1 MPNFHFYT
9 LKPKPYNAMEEGYKT
24 IEMRLDDEKRRSL
37 SIGDFIIFTH
47 TEDKN
52 KSLLTVIKDLKHYCS
67 FKELYEDT
75 PNKLDLGYLEDETPH
90 YEDMYDYYPKE
101 RIDKYHVLAI
111 HLNHIHFFKVN
122 DKNHEDYD
130 DLQEILGFDYLDNCL
145 IIKNYNY
152 LDGDEEYKL
161 SLDEFIKLYE
171 KTSLISEFE
180 AKNEIEER
188 EQRFNKTLEEIT
200 SWVNKEKD
208 LVEKQKYLHFTSL
221 NCPFK
226 KNQEVRMKR
235 KVDIAKK
242 DDKFFLDDVMKK
254 DDKLYYSLKVV
265 SDKKNRG
272 IYILGTDYIYTSND
286 FEIIENKFIKDE
298 YYVGR
303 VIINKNINIYI

>member
-1 MPNFHFYT
+1 MPNFHFFT

-24 IEMRLDDEKRRSL
+24 IEMRLNDEKRQLL
-37 SIGDFIIFTH
+37 SIGDFIIFTN

-52 KSLLTVIKDLKHYCS
+52 KSLLTIIKDLKHYCS
-67 FKELYEDT
+67 FKELYKDT

-90 YEDMYDYYPKE
+90 YEDMYDYYSKE

-130 DLQEILGFDYLDNCL
+130 DLQEILGFDCLDSCL

-152 LDGDEEYKL
+152 LDSDEEYYL

-171 KTSLISEFE
+171 KVSLMSEFE
-180 AKNEIEER
+180 AKNEIKEKEES
-188 EQRFNKTLEEIT
+188 FNKSLEEIT

-208 LVEKQKYLHFTSL
+208 LLEKQKYLHFTSL

-226 KNQEVRMKR
+226 KNQEVRMKK

-272 IYILGTDYIYTSND
+272 IYFIGTDYLYTSND

-303 VIINKNINIYI
+303 VIINNNINIYE

>member
-1 MPNFHFYT
+1 
-9 LKPKPYNAMEEGYKT
+9 MEEGYKT
-24 IEMRLDDEKRRSL
+24 IEMRLNDEKRRLL

-52 KSLLTVIKDLKHYCS
+52 KSLLTIIKDLKQYPN
-67 FKELYEDT
+67 FKKLYEDT

-90 YEDMYDYYPKE
+90 YEDMYDYYSKE

-130 DLQEILGFDYLDNCL
+130 DLQEILGFDYLNNHI

-171 KTSLISEFE
+171 KASLISEFE

-200 SWVNKEKD
+200 KWIEKEKQ
-208 LVEKQKYLHFTSL
+208 LLENQKYLHFESL
-221 NCPFK
+221 NSPFK
-226 KNQEVRMKR
+226 KNQEIKMKK

-303 VIINKNINIYI
+303 VIIKKNINICK

>member
-24 IEMRLDDEKRRSL
+24 IEMRLNDEKRQL
-37 SIGDFIIFTH
+37 LAIGDFIIFTN

-52 KSLLTVIKDLKHYCS
+52 KSLLTIIKDLKRYSS

-75 PNKLDLGYLEDETPH
+75 PNKLELGYLENETPH

-101 RIDKYHVLAI
+101 RINQYHALAI
-111 HLNHIHFFKVN
+111 HLNHIHFLKVN
-122 DKNHEDYD
+122 DKNHADYN
-130 DLQEILGFDYLDNCL
+130 DLQEVLGFHYLDNCL

-180 AKNEIEER
+180 AKNEIKEKEES
-188 EQRFNKTLEEIT
+188 FNKSLEEIT
-200 SWVNKEKD
+200 KWIEKEKQ
-208 LVEKQKYLHFTSL
+208 LLENQKYLHFESL

-226 KNQEVRMKR
+226 KNQEVRMKK

-286 FEIIENKFIKDE
+286 FEIIDNKFIKDE
-298 YYVGR
+298 YYVDR
-303 VIINKNINIYI
+303 VIINKNINIYK

>member
-9 LKPKPYNAMEEGYKT
+9 LKPEPYKAMEEGYKT
-24 IEMRLDDEKRRSL
+24 IEMRLNDEKRQLL

-75 PNKLDLGYLEDETPH
+75 HNKLDLGYLENETPH
-90 YEDMYDYYPKE
+90 YEDMYDYYSKE

-111 HLNHIHFFKVN
+111 HLSRIHFFKVN
-122 DKNHEDYD
+122 DKNHADYN
-130 DLQEILGFDYLDNCL
+130 DLQEVLGFDYLDNCL

-152 LDGDEEYKL
+152 LDSDEEYCL

-171 KTSLISEFE
+171 KTSLISGFE
-180 AKNEIEER
+180 AKNEIKER

-208 LVEKQKYLHFTSL
+208 LLEKQKYLHFTSL

-226 KNQEVRMKR
+226 KNQEVRMKK

-242 DDKFFLDDVMKK
+242 HDKFFLDDVMKK
-254 DDKLYYSLKVV
+254 DDKLYYSLKVI

-286 FEIIENKFIKDE
+286 FEIIDNKFIKDE

-303 VIINKNINIYI
+303 VIINKNINIYK

>member
-24 IEMRLDDEKRRSL
+24 IEMRLNDEKRRLL

-52 KSLLTVIKDLKHYCS
+52 KSLLTIIKDLKQYPN
-67 FKELYEDT
+67 FKKLYEDT

-90 YEDMYDYYPKE
+90 YEDMYDYYSKE

-122 DKNHEDYD
+122 DKNNEDYD
-130 DLQEILGFDYLDNCL
+130 DLQEILGFDYLNNHI

-171 KTSLISEFE
+171 KASLISEFE

-200 SWVNKEKD
+200 KWIEKEKQ
-208 LVEKQKYLHFTSL
+208 LLENQKYLHFESL
-221 NCPFK
+221 NSPFK
-226 KNQEVRMKR
+226 KNQEIKMKK

-303 VIINKNINIYI
+303 VIIKKNINICK

>member
-9 LKPKPYNAMEEGYKT
+9 LKPKPYNAMEEGYKA
-24 IEMRLDDEKRRSL
+24 IEMRLNDEKRQLL
-37 SIGDFIIFTH
+37 SIGDFIIFTN

-52 KSLLTVIKDLKHYCS
+52 KSILTVIKDLKRYFS

-75 PNKLDLGYLEDETPH
+75 PNKFDLGYLEDETPR
-90 YEDMYDYYPKE
+90 YEDMYDYYSKE
-101 RIDKYHVLAI
+101 KIDQYHVLAI
-111 HLNHIHFFKVN
+111 HLSLIHFFKVN
-122 DKNHEDYD
+122 DKNHVDYN
-130 DLQEILGFDYLDNCL
+130 DLQEVLGFDYLDNCL

-161 SLDEFIKLYE
+161 SLNEFIKLYE
-171 KTSLISEFE
+171 KASLISEFE
-180 AKNEIEER
+180 AKNEIKEKEES
-188 EQRFNKTLEEIT
+188 FNKSLEEIT
-200 SWVNKEKD
+200 KWIEKEKQ
-208 LVEKQKYLHFTSL
+208 LLENQKYLHFESL
-221 NCPFK
+221 NSPFK
-226 KNQEVRMKR
+226 KNQEIKMKK

-272 IYILGTDYIYTSND
+272 VYILGTDYIYTSND

-303 VIINKNINIYI
+303 VIINKNINIYK